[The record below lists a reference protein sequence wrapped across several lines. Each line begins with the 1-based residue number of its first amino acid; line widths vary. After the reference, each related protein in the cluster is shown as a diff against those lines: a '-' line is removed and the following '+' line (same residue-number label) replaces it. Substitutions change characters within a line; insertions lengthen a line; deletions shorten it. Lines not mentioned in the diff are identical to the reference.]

1 MTYFFFSDH
10 IVNQR
15 GFISDKLSYAL
26 YGIPHGRF
34 DADFNLPEAAEDIH
48 HDLIVIEHIT
58 NSNAHRVASVLDD
71 FSMATDFILVGYSMP
86 DEQERR
92 LTHQDNVYDLD
103 NEFSAIDGVLRD
115 IKEKHSKAPAVET
128 DSDTLFSFFRRKH
141 NLTLTPDQL
150 EEIIDEVMTRMEA
163 RTITQNYGDIIA
175 MQLETAMLYITDLY
189 SASKPEIFEGIG
201 RAKHMI
207 EGIIDNLKKE

>member
-15 GFISDKLSYAL
+15 GFISDKLLYAL
-26 YGIPHGRF
+26 DGISHGRF

-150 EEIIDEVMTRMEA
+150 EEIIDEVMSRMGNNIPE
-163 RTITQNYGDIIA
+163 RYFDIIA

-189 SASKPEIFEGIG
+189 SAKKPEIFEGIG

-207 EGIIDNLKKE
+207 EGIIHNLKKE